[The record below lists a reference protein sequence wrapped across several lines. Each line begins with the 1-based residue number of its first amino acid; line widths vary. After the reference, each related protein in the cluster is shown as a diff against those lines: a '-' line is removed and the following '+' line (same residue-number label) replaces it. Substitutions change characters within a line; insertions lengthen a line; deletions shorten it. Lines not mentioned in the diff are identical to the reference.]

1 MILTCDAYLSLI
13 NILKTNAVNDD
24 IVLKW
29 LSDRLDKQYLPDV
42 IPKFAE
48 IIDVTPLPNSIDIV
62 EFIQWVQRDMELF
75 LSNCTIKEYKYS
87 YIEEETD
94 TDAIFV
100 VTIIFDVNI
109 EKLIQ
114 LYGENQS
121 LLSTVFKD

>member
-1 MILTCDAYLSLI
+1 MRLTCDVYLSLV

-24 IVLKW
+24 IVLTW

>member
-1 MILTCDAYLSLI
+1 MILTCESYLSLM

-24 IVLKW
+24 IVLTW

-42 IPKFAE
+42 IPEFAE

-75 LSNCTIKEYKYS
+75 LSNCTIKAYKYS
-87 YIEEETD
+87 HIEEETD

-100 VTIIFDVNI
+100 VTIIFDLNI

>member
-1 MILTCDAYLSLI
+1 MRLTCDVYLSLV